1 MITQPGY
8 VVTTSHGIAECAVC
22 ERAAD
27 WALTQVQIIGT
38 AVGRDRI
45 MDPPGIYHK
54 ATARFTT
61 NERA

>member
-1 MITQPGY
+1 MEDRRGY
-8 VVTTSHGIAECAVC
+8 VVTTSHGIAECVVC

-27 WALTQVQIIGT
+27 WALTQVQVIGT
-38 AVGRDRI
+38 AVGFDRI

>member
-1 MITQPGY
+1 MVIRPDCE
-8 VVTTSHGIAECAVC
+8 VTTSHGIEECAVC
-22 ERAAD
+22 KRAAE
-27 WALTQVQIIGT
+27 WAVVQIAIIGT

-61 NERA
+61 NERI

>member
-1 MITQPGY
+1 MENRPDC
-8 VVTTSHGIAECAVC
+8 VVTTSHGIEECAVC
-22 ERAAD
+22 KRAAE
-27 WALTQVQIIGT
+27 WAVVQIAIIGT

-61 NERA
+61 NERM

>member
-1 MITQPGY
+1 MDTEPDCE
-8 VVTTSHGIAECAVC
+8 VTTSHGIAECEVC
-22 ERAAD
+22 ARAAS
-27 WALTQVQIIGT
+27 WAVAQIKIIGT

-45 MDPPGIYHK
+45 MEPPGIYHK